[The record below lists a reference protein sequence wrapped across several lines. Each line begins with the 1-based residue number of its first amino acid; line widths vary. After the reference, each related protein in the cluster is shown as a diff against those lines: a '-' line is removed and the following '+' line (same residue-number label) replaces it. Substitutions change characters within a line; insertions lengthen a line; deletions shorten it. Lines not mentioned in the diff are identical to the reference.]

1 MNELIAEMAGN
12 VLDGKLLTRDE
23 LLSLTEVSRQCPYDL
38 FYWANRIRY
47 KHFSNFVRLCSV
59 ASTKVGGCG
68 EDCQWC
74 AQAAVSQT
82 GQAKPRRLEP
92 AQAVDAARQATKLGA
107 TCFGLVSSGKGPK
120 GTDFDKTLEAIQAVQ
135 DDPESDVHV
144 SASLGVLDDAQARKL
159 AGMGLFRYHHNLETS
174 ERMFPKLVTT
184 HSYQDRLST
193 LTAAKA
199 AGMRIC
205 SGGLFGL
212 GETWADRV
220 ELALT
225 LRDQVQ
231 PDSVPLNFLHAIPGT
246 ALANQP
252 PLKPMEILSIIA
264 IYRFALPDIEIKV
277 AGGREVNL
285 RDMQSWIFY
294 AGATGCMVGNYL
306 TTSGRPAQDDLAMI
320 RDQGMEIMS

>member
-1 MNELIAEMAGN
+1 MHATIAEMGKQ
-12 VLDGKLLTRDE
+12 VLDGKLLGRDE
-23 LLSLTEVSRQCPYDL
+23 LISLAEVSPECPYDL
-38 FYWANRIRY
+38 FYWANRIRT

-74 AQAAVSQT
+74 AQAAVSKT
-82 GQAKPRRLEP
+82 GQAAPRRLDP
-92 AQAVDAARQATKLGA
+92 SQAVDAARQATKLGA
-107 TCFGLVSSGKGPK
+107 TCFGLVSSGKGPA
-120 GTDFDKTLEAIQAVQ
+120 GADFERALEAIQAVQ
-135 DDPESDVHV
+135 DDSEADVHV
-144 SASLGVLDDAQARKL
+144 SASLGVLNDAQARRL
-159 AGMGLFRYHHNLETS
+159 ADKGIFRYHHNLETS
-174 ERMFPKLVTT
+174 QRMFPKLVTT
-184 HSYQDRLST
+184 HTYEDRLST
-193 LTAAKA
+193 LAAAKK

-212 GETWADRV
+212 GETWADRID
-220 ELALT
+220 LALT

-231 PDSVPLNFLHAIPGT
+231 PESVPLNFLHPIPGT

-252 PLKPMEILSIIA
+252 PLKPLEILSIIA
-264 IYRFALPDIEIKV
+264 IYRLALPDVEIKV

-306 TTSGRPAQDDLAMI
+306 TTTGRPAQDDLAMI
-320 RDQGMEIMS
+320 RDQGLEIMP